1 MTQAFVCPFWS
12 RRVASLGKMPECWD
26 GVSEDSG
33 GREVTRE
40 AGACSVSVRRCFCLQ
55 LAHPG
60 GVTGQDQRVL
70 GFLVALVIC
79 VAARKCCGSAGE
91 DGED

>member
-1 MTQAFVCPFWS
+1 MRTQGAARSPGRQGHALSLFGGASAFSW
-12 RRVASLGKMPECWD
+12 RTL
-26 GVSEDSG
+26 
-33 GREVTRE
+33 
-40 AGACSVSVRRCFCLQ
+40 
-55 LAHPG
+55 G

-70 GFLVALVIC
+70 GFLVALVRC